1 MGQKVNPIGLRLG
14 VNKTWGS
21 RWFAEKSYKEKLHED
36 FAIKKVVVK
45 QLKNAGISRV
55 VIERSANKMLIV
67 IFTSKPG
74 IVIGKKGADLEA
86 VKKAVSKITKDEVKI
101 NIAEIKKPEL
111 DAKIVA
117 DSITAQIE
125 RRVAFRKALKKAV
138 QTTMKFG
145 AKGIRINCS
154 GRLNG
159 SEIARMEWYRE
170 GQVPLH
176 TIRADIDYATSE
188 AHTTYGVIGVKVW
201 IYKGDLV
208 GHDPYS
214 HEKRIKGLIK

>member
-1 MGQKVNPIGLRLG
+1 MGQKVNPIGFRLG
-14 VNKTWGS
+14 INKTWSS
-21 RWFAEKSYKEKLHED
+21 RWFAKKLYKTKLHED
-36 FAIKKVVVK
+36 FQIKKIATEK
-45 QLKNAGISRV
+45 LKNAGVSRV
-55 VIERSANKMLIV
+55 IIERSSNKMLIV

-74 IVIGKKGADLEA
+74 IVIGKKGADLDA
-86 VKKAVSKITKDEVKI
+86 IKKEVGKITKDEVKI
-101 NIAEIKKPEL
+101 NIVEIKKAEL

-117 DSITAQIE
+117 DSITQQIE

-170 GQVPLH
+170 GKVPLH
-176 TIRADIDYATSE
+176 TLRADIDYGESTSF
-188 AHTTYGVIGVKVW
+188 TTYGACGIKVW
-201 IYKGDLV
+201 IYKGYV
-208 GHDPYS
+208 
-214 HEKRIKGLIK
+214 EKKKVSTSQI